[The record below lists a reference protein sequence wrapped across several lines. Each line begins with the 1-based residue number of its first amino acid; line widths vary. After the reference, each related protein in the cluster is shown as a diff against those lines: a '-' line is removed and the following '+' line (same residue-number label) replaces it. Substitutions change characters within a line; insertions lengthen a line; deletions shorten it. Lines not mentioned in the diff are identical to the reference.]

1 MNTMAKKRALA
12 WSPVRDLMKSV
23 GAQIVARDAVD
34 LLIKYLEEK
43 AKDIT
48 TNALKLT
55 RHSKRTKLT
64 KDDIELVLKMGE

>member
-1 MNTMAKKRALA
+1 MSKKKALA

-34 LLIKYLEEK
+34 LLISFLEEK
-43 AKDIT
+43 AKSVTSD
-48 TNALKLT
+48 ALKLT

-64 KDDIELVLKMGE
+64 RDDIDLVLKMKV

>member
-1 MNTMAKKRALA
+1 MAKKKALA

-34 LLIKYLEEK
+34 LLISFLEDS
-43 AKDIT
+43 AKDVT
-48 TNALKLT
+48 SAALKLT

-64 KDDIELVLKMGE
+64 REDIDLVLKLKK

>member
-1 MNTMAKKRALA
+1 MAKKKALA

-34 LLIKYLEEK
+34 LLISFLEDS
-43 AKDIT
+43 AKDVT
-48 TNALKLT
+48 SQALKLT

-64 KDDIELVLKMGE
+64 REDIDLVLKLKK

>member
-1 MNTMAKKRALA
+1 MAKRKALA

-34 LLIKYLEEK
+34 MLIGYLEEK

-48 TNALKLT
+48 SAALKLT

-64 KDDIELVLKMGE
+64 KEDIDLVLKLKK

>member
-1 MNTMAKKRALA
+1 MAKKKALA

-34 LLIKYLEEK
+34 LLISFLEDS
-43 AKDIT
+43 AKDVT
-48 TNALKLT
+48 SSALKLT

-64 KDDIELVLKMGE
+64 REDIDLVLKLKK